1 MKLDTSASI
10 FRKVLVRGSLLI
22 AAIALAGSIVG
33 GLVAGGSGVASA
45 LIGASMTL
53 VFVSITAL
61 SVWLGAKLP
70 IGGFFGVVMGA
81 WLVKMVIFIILV
93 RVLQDVEGINHPVL
107 GFTLIAAI
115 LGSLA
120 VDALT
125 VAKSRQ
131 PIVEN

>member
-1 MKLDTSASI
+1 
-10 FRKVLVRGSLLI
+10 
-22 AAIALAGSIVG
+22 
-33 GLVAGGSGVASA
+33 
-45 LIGASMTL
+45 MTL